1 MSNDAD
7 TPTTSPPPA
16 RRKRNKLPN
25 SLIKLINSTMI
36 TIGGLYAATNSI
48 AVSAIGA
55 LVAIS
60 LALIYVRTR

>member
-16 RRKRNKLPN
+16 RRGRTKLPN
-25 SLIKLINSTMI
+25 SLTKLVNSTMI
-36 TIGGLYAATNSI
+36 TIGALYAATNSV

-55 LVAIS
+55 VVAIS
-60 LALIYVRTR
+60 LVLICLRAR